1 MHTCIYIRGCGFV
14 LQQMTEVQINR
25 FFLKKKQDSDECV
38 GVCTEHV
45 YAHVTFGKYFHQNS
59 SSISTVNAHVV
70 EYEMFSSKKK

>member
-1 MHTCIYIRGCGFV
+1 MDVNAHLHLYTRMWICFATDDRSANK
-14 LQQMTEVQINR
+14 QI
-25 FFLKKKQDSDECV
+25 FFKKKQDSDECV

-70 EYEMFSSKKK
+70 E